1 MEGRE
6 LKAAALVLAGFFVLG
21 AVAGGCY
28 ALVSAHSVKSNKY
41 NTAHLT
47 QHLQYAEVEAGRLQ
61 CVVLLDKAEL
71 FNVPSGLEGK
81 VIEHMS
87 KGVQVDYLETVS
99 SQDKD
104 DTYAVTTVELQF
116 QRFWGARHIIPEGS
130 KVQILRA
137 DRGNGE
143 IKGRVFVDGKY
154 YDKDFDVQYLRF
166 PYVGQW
172 KKVEFQGKTGFM
184 KYDTLSESKLM

>member
-28 ALVSAHSVKSNKY
+28 ALVSAHSVKTNKY

-71 FNVPSGLEGK
+71 YNLPSGLEGK
-81 VIEHMS
+81 VIEHLS

-172 KKVEFQGKTGFM
+172 KKVESQGKPGFM

>member
-21 AVAGGCY
+21 AVAGGGY
-28 ALVSAHSVKSNKY
+28 ALVSAHSVKTAKY
-41 NTAHLT
+41 NTAQLT
-47 QHLQYAEVEAGRLQ
+47 HHLQYAEVEAGRLQ
-61 CVVLLDKAEL
+61 CVVLQDKAEVY
-71 FNVPSGLEGK
+71 NIPSGLEGK
-81 VIEHMS
+81 VIERMS
-87 KGVQVDYLETVS
+87 KGVRVDYLETVS

-104 DTYAVTTVELQF
+104 ESFAITTVELQF
-116 QRFWGARHIIPEGS
+116 QRFWGARHIIPQGTQ
-130 KVQILRA
+130 VRLLRG
-137 DRGNGE
+137 DRGDGE
-143 IKGRVFVDGKY
+143 VRGRVFVDGKY

-172 KKVEFQGKTGFM
+172 KRVEFQGKPGYM

>member
-1 MEGRE
+1 M
-6 LKAAALVLAGFFVLG
+6 
-21 AVAGGCY
+21 
-28 ALVSAHSVKSNKY
+28 
-41 NTAHLT
+41 
-47 QHLQYAEVEAGRLQ
+47 Q

-71 FNVPSGLEGK
+71 YNLPSGLEGK

-116 QRFWGARHIIPEGS
+116 QRFWSARHIIPEGS

-154 YDKDFDVQYLRF
+154 YDKYFDVQYLRF

>member
-28 ALVSAHSVKSNKY
+28 ALVSAHSVKTNKY

-71 FNVPSGLEGK
+71 YNLK
-81 VIEHMS
+81 
-87 KGVQVDYLETVS
+87 
-99 SQDKD
+99 
-104 DTYAVTTVELQF
+104 
-116 QRFWGARHIIPEGS
+116 ARLLSICPRACRLII
-130 KVQILRA
+130 
-137 DRGNGE
+137 
-143 IKGRVFVDGKY
+143 
-154 YDKDFDVQYLRF
+154 
-166 PYVGQW
+166 W
-172 KKVEFQGKTGFM
+172 KLFLAKIRM
-184 KYDTLSESKLM
+184 IPTL

>member
-1 MEGRE
+1 MEGRK
-6 LKAAALVLAGFFVLG
+6 LKAGALVLAGFFILG

-28 ALVSAHSVKSNKY
+28 ALVSAHSLKTTKY
-41 NTAHLT
+41 NTAQLT
-47 QHLQYAEVEAGRLQ
+47 QHLQFAEVEAGRLQ
-61 CVVLLDKAEL
+61 CLVIQDKAEL
-71 FNVPSGLEGK
+71 YNIPSGLEGK

-87 KGVQVDYLETVS
+87 KGLKVDFLETVS

-104 DTYAVTTVELQF
+104 ESFAITTVELQF
-116 QRFWGARHIIPEGS
+116 QRFWGARHIIPQGS

-143 IKGRVFVDGKY
+143 IKGRVYVDGKY
-154 YDKDFDVQYLRF
+154 YDKDFEVQYLRF

-172 KKVEFQGKTGFM
+172 KKVEFQGKPGFM

>member
-28 ALVSAHSVKSNKY
+28 ALVIAHSVKSNKY

-154 YDKDFDVQYLRF
+154 YDKDFENQYLRF

-172 KKVEFQGKTGFM
+172 KKVEFQGKPGFM
-184 KYDTLSESKLM
+184 KYETLSESKLM

>member
-1 MEGRE
+1 MEGME

-28 ALVSAHSVKSNKY
+28 ALVSAHSVKTNKY

-71 FNVPSGLEGK
+71 YNLPSGLEGK

-154 YDKDFDVQYLRF
+154 YDKYFDVQYLRF

>member
-28 ALVSAHSVKSNKY
+28 ALVSAHSVKTNKY

-71 FNVPSGLEGK
+71 YNLPSGREGK

-154 YDKDFDVQYLRF
+154 YDKYFDVQYLRF

-172 KKVEFQGKTGFM
+172 KKVEFQGKPGFM

>member
-1 MEGRE
+1 MEVRE

-28 ALVSAHSVKSNKY
+28 ALVSAHSVKTNKY

-71 FNVPSGLEGK
+71 YNLPSGLEGK

-87 KGVQVDYLETVS
+87 KGVQVDYLETVY

-172 KKVEFQGKTGFM
+172 KKVEFQGKPGFM

>member
-6 LKAAALVLAGFFVLG
+6 LKSTALVLAGFFLLG

-28 ALVSAHSVKSNKY
+28 ALVKAHSVQTAKY
-41 NTAHLT
+41 NTAQLT

-61 CVVLLDKAEL
+61 CVVVQDKAEL
-71 FNVPSGLEGK
+71 YNSPSGLEGK
-81 VIEHMS
+81 VIERMS
-87 KGVQVDYLETVS
+87 KGVKVDYLETVS

-104 DTYAVTTVELQF
+104 ESFAITTVELQF
-116 QRFWGARHIIPEGS
+116 QRFWGARHIIPQGTQ
-130 KVQILRA
+130 VQILRA
-137 DRGNGE
+137 DRGDGE

-172 KKVEFQGKTGFM
+172 KKVEFQGKPGFM
-184 KYDTLSESKLM
+184 KYEALSESKLM

>member
-21 AVAGGCY
+21 VVAGGCY
-28 ALVSAHSVKSNKY
+28 ALVSAHSVKTNKY

-71 FNVPSGLEGK
+71 YNLPSGLEGK

>member
-28 ALVSAHSVKSNKY
+28 ALVSAHSVKTNKY

-71 FNVPSGLEGK
+71 YNLPSGLKGK
-81 VIEHMS
+81 VIERMS

-154 YDKDFDVQYLRF
+154 YDKYFDVQYLRF

-172 KKVEFQGKTGFM
+172 KKVEFQGKPGFM

>member
-28 ALVSAHSVKSNKY
+28 ALVSAHSVKTNKY

-71 FNVPSGLEGK
+71 YNLPSGLEGK

-116 QRFWGARHIIPEGS
+116 QRCWGARHIIPEGS

-154 YDKDFDVQYLRF
+154 YDKYFDVQYLRF

>member
-28 ALVSAHSVKSNKY
+28 ALVSAHSVKTNKY

>member
-28 ALVSAHSVKSNKY
+28 AWGSAHSETTNKY

-71 FNVPSGLEGK
+71 YNLPSGLEGK

-104 DTYAVTTVELQF
+104 DTYAVTTVELLF
-116 QRFWGARHIIPEGS
+116 LRFWGARHIIPEGS

-154 YDKDFDVQYLRF
+154 YDKYFDVQYLRF

-172 KKVEFQGKTGFM
+172 KKVEFQGKPGFM